1 MNIYDTK
8 FEDVKLIK
16 PRIFSDDRGFFFE
29 SFNKI
34 LSDGLGLY
42 PCNMIQDNHSRSS
55 RGVLRG
61 LHYQYDPPMGKL
73 LRVVHGRGL
82 DVVVDIRE
90 NSNTFG
96 EYESFLLSDENNHII
111 WVPAG
116 FAHGFLALEDNTHL
130 CYKTDAL
137 YNQDTEGSIYPLDPE
152 LNIEWELDTEMII
165 LSEKDKDAQT
175 FDLYKH
181 NMRF

>member
-1 MNIYDTK
+1 VTAWYDNE
-8 FEDVKLIK
+8 F
-16 PRIFSDDRGFFFE
+16 
-29 SFNKI
+29 
-34 LSDGLGLY
+34 LSL
-42 PCNMIQDNHSRSS
+42 
-55 RGVLRG
+55 
-61 LHYQYDPPMGKL
+61 
-73 LRVVHGRGL
+73 
-82 DVVVDIRE
+82 
-90 NSNTFG
+90 
-96 EYESFLLSDENNHII
+96 EYK
-111 WVPAG
+111 
-116 FAHGFLALEDNTHL
+116 THL